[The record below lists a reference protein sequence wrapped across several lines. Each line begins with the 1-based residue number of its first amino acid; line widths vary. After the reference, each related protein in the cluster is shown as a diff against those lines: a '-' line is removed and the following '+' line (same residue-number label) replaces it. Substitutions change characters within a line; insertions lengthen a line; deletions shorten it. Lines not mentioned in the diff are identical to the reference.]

1 MTGRMAEK
9 LQQMIAAWEQWQRV
23 QSLAAGFY
31 RRRRQLATAGVG
43 LLAAWM
49 AFHVIWGANGMVI
62 YENKKAEYGQLE
74 GEVGSLQK
82 ENQALTRQVEK
93 LKHDP
98 QAIEREAREQ
108 LRYAKP
114 GEVIFLLP
122 TPSPAQ
128 KPPVS
133 AAKK

>member
-1 MTGRMAEK
+1 MPEE
-9 LQQMIAAWEQWQRV
+9 LQELIRRWEHWQRV
-23 QSLAAGFY
+23 RTLAEGFY
-31 RRRRQLATAGVG
+31 RRRRQVATAGVG
-43 LLAAWM
+43 ALAVWM

-62 YENKKAEYGQLE
+62 YENKKAEYRQLQD
-74 GEVGSLQK
+74 EVNSMQK
-82 ENQALTRQVEK
+82 ENQALTRQVDK

-122 TPSPAQ
+122 TPTPSQ
-128 KPPVS
+128 KPPVN